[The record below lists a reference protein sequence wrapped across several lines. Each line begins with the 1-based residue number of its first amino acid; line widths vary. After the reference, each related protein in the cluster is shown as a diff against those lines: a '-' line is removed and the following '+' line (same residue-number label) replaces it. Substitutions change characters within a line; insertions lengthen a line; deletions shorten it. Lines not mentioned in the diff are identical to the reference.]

1 MERPKTHHEK
11 TIAVADLRLLL
22 EEQGIRPTRHRESIF
37 HTLANSKNHPT
48 AEELMEM
55 VRQQEPEISQ
65 ATIYNT
71 LDMLVDYGLIRR
83 RTSSLASGASRYDA
97 NTDDH
102 IHVVF
107 NDGELMDVPHDLSD
121 ELLESIPQRV
131 IEEISQRTG
140 VELSGIRIELV
151 GHHSK
156 SGS

>member
-1 MERPKTHHEK
+1 MTSSHAHPEK
-11 TIAVADLRLLL
+11 TISVADLRLLL

-37 HTLANSKNHPT
+37 HTLANSKSHPT
-48 AEELMEM
+48 AEELMDM
-55 VRQQEPEISQ
+55 VREHDPEISQ

-71 LDMLVDYGLIRR
+71 LDMLVDCGLIRR

-97 NTDDH
+97 NTHDH

-107 NDGELMDVPHDLSD
+107 NDGKLMDVPHDLSD
-121 ELLESIPQRV
+121 ELLKSIPEKV

-151 GHHSK
+151 GHQV
-156 SGS
+156 